1 MSSNT
6 NGKKKLKT
14 VTRSYHN
21 EELKKLQ
28 DKLKQIHQAKLEK
41 KEKEIEG
48 LKLQNGKNSFSI

>member
-6 NGKKKLKT
+6 NCKKKLKT